1 MKANNKQISQKKGM
15 TLLELTVVILV
26 LLTLISVLFIG
37 AKAWK
42 DGADRS
48 NCILNIRN
56 FQVGV
61 RSYANMNGTAD
72 GVNIP
77 VDSLTG
83 DGNFISTF
91 PVCPSGGVYDPLP
104 GENVPYVVATGNAF
118 LTCSLAATDQH
129 APTSTSGW

>member
-1 MKANNKQISQKKGM
+1 MKTNNKQISNKKGM

-42 DGADRS
+42 DGADRA

-61 RSYANMNGTAD
+61 RSYANMNGTAN
-72 GVNIP
+72 GTSIP
-77 VDSLTG
+77 VASLTG

-91 PVCPSGGVYDPLP
+91 PVCPSAGVYTPAEDS
-104 GENVPYVVATGNAF
+104 NVPYVVATGNAF
-118 LTCSLAATDQH
+118 LTCSLAH
-129 APTSTSGW
+129 L

>member
-1 MKANNKQISQKKGM
+1 MKTTQSQISKKGM

-72 GVNIP
+72 GTAIP
-77 VDSLTG
+77 VTSLTG

-91 PVCPSGGVYDPLP
+91 PVCPSGGTYTPAAD
-104 GENVPYVVATGNAF
+104 GNVSYVVATGTAF
-118 LTCSLAATDQH
+118 LSCDSSAGGTH
-129 APTSTSGW
+129 APNSTSGW